1 MNLRLVQ
8 FDFFKVPTGVYLSDF
23 TLMKNKTTC
32 DSTSPISVV
41 AHLHLQAKKIR
52 HYRRINADSSRM
64 DTVIEIS
71 VATWD
76 AKYATYNAQLAS
88 KID

>member
-1 MNLRLVQ
+1 
-8 FDFFKVPTGVYLSDF
+8 
-23 TLMKNKTTC
+23 MKNKTTC

-52 HYRRINADSSRM
+52 HYRRINAGSSRM
-64 DTVIEIS
+64 DTEIEIS

-76 AKYATYNAQLAS
+76 AKYATYNA
-88 KID
+88 